1 MLFSDCS
8 VPPKLNQ
15 MSAQGL
21 NMGNFE
27 ACNQV
32 ITHPG
37 NLACHYLM
45 LPLLGGL
52 VRFFAEGG
60 EGLTRRHLAMLSR
73 TRVREDLV
81 I

>member
-1 MLFSDCS
+1 MS
-8 VPPKLNQ
+8 V
-15 MSAQGL
+15 QGL

-73 TRVREDLV
+73 AREDLV